1 MVIIHLLTGMILQV
15 GILKAPGV
23 VQGEGGVKQGE
34 SLKDSGNGK
43 IGEQIWGTNRGRNP
57 MSFGDVKGVPS
68 LKRNRFLPLKIGE
81 LESRGF
87 RAWKP
92 SLFRGRF
99 LQDLCMWIYMINMF
113 MSIYVDACEN
123 KNTPKKV
130 DLRISKAWKKQ
141 QKLLE
146 SNGDLYPM
154 VQTKKLP

>member
-1 MVIIHLLTGMILQV
+1 M
-15 GILKAPGV
+15 

-57 MSFGDVKGVPS
+57 MSIGNVEGVPS
-68 LKRNRFLPLKIGE
+68 LKRNSLPLKIGAPWNLGDSE
-81 LESRGF
+81 LGNHH
-87 RAWKP
+87 
-92 SLFRGRF
+92 F
-99 LQDLCMWIYMINMF
+99 LGGDFCKIYACGSICLCNINMF

-130 DLRISKAWKKQ
+130 DLRISKASKKQ

-146 SNGDLYPM
+146 SNGDLYAM